1 MLSDKSV
8 TMATI
13 DSTLRALSRFF
24 KNQGSSFGGRL
35 FSHAFPPPFLFHYIL
50 SDSGVASVP
59 FRAFSTI
66 PYAKTLKYLLHFCI
80 NGYFFIPGMFFSGIF
95 LELGAQMRYNKK

>member
-1 MLSDKSV
+1 MGGASFLMLS
-8 TMATI
+8 
-13 DSTLRALSRFF
+13 LPR
-24 KNQGSSFGGRL
+24 
-35 FSHAFPPPFLFHYIL
+35 FLFHYIL

-66 PYAKTLKYLLHFCI
+66 SYAKTLKYLLHFCI